1 MGRDLKAENLTI
13 SVPNAGCDKNCP
25 YCVSRMT
32 GYVAN
37 DYPKMI
43 RNAGK
48 VIHVARAAEVTSVL
62 FTGKGEPTLAY
73 RELIELARFFRSW
86 PLELQTN
93 GVRLAAGSDS
103 LLSELYDAGFD
114 VIAVSVDRTAE
125 LEAYRGL
132 FARIRRAGLLARIT
146 VNITD
151 LLGGIAFS
159 GLLDYCRATGIS
171 QLTLRRV
178 ITPENPKDA
187 PTAQWIAGHAHESD
201 YRSLMEEAKRFVSER
216 GRLIRT
222 LNHGVEVYDCDGVSF
237 SYSDY
242 CIQER
247 SLGDNVRSLV
257 FLEDGHL
264 YTSWNSPAS
273 ILF

>member
-1 MGRDLKAENLTI
+1 VGRDLKAENLTI

-32 GYVAN
+32 GYVVN
-37 DYPKMI
+37 DYPRML
-43 RNAGK
+43 RNVNK
-48 VIHVARAAEVTSVL
+48 IIHVARAAEVTSVL
-62 FTGKGEPTLAY
+62 FTGKGEPILAY
-73 RELIELARFFRSW
+73 RELIELAGFFNFW

-93 GVRLAAGSDS
+93 GIGLSDGDDS
-103 LLSELYDAGFD
+103 LLSGLYEAGFD
-114 VIAVSVDRTAE
+114 VIAVSIDNRKE
-125 LEAYRGL
+125 LDAYREL
-132 FARIRRAGLLARIT
+132 FSRIGRAGLLSRIT
-146 VNITD
+146 VNITA
-151 LLGGIAFS
+151 LLGEIAFS
-159 GLLDYCRATGIS
+159 ELLAYCRTNKIS
-171 QLTLRRV
+171 QLTLRRIV
-178 ITPENPKDA
+178 TPENPKDTR
-187 PTAQWIAGHAHESD
+187 TADWIARHAHDSD
-201 YRSLMEEAKRFVSER
+201 YRSLMEQARLFVSEQ

-222 LNHGVEVYDCDGVSF
+222 LNHGVEVYDCGGVSF

-242 CIQER
+242 CIQEQ